1 MAARIDWQE
10 ATLRQPLCSRNKTA
24 KAMMSQ
30 AVSDQSAASPRQ
42 PRARILTL
50 ALGSVG
56 VVYGDIGTSPLY
68 ALKESLTAASAGGQL
83 TENMIVGVISLMLWS
98 LTIIVTLKYVW
109 LIMSAD
115 NHGEGGT
122 LSLMALL
129 QRAMGRNFFAVS
141 LLGMAGAALFYGD
154 AIITPAISVLSA
166 VEGLKLVAPSFDP
179 FILPLSLVIIVGL
192 FFVQSRGTAKVAAW
206 FGPIM
211 MIWFL
216 VMAIGGLIHLA
227 ADPAILSALN
237 PILGINFLLTHGHA
251 GLLALGAVF
260 LTVTGAEALYADM
273 GHFGSKPI
281 RAAWLVVV
289 MPSLILN
296 YLGQGALLLS
306 HPEKLENPFFLL
318 YPEWAL
324 LPMVLLATVATVIA
338 SQAVISGAFSLTHQA
353 MQLGLLPRMEMR
365 RTSETEK
372 GQIYIPRINWLLLVA
387 VLYIVFAFRSS
398 SALASAY
405 GVAVTGT
412 MVITSV
418 MAFFVMWKCW
428 QWKASLSAAVI
439 APFLAVDLIF
449 LMANL
454 LKIFEG
460 GWLPLAVGASLVLVM
475 LTWRRGTR
483 ILADISKKNEVGLGD
498 FISML
503 AKSSVTRASGT
514 AVFLTGN
521 PNATP
526 TALLHNIKHNKV
538 LHANNIVLNVIT
550 EDTPR
555 VSERERISFQ
565 RLSDVFANVTVRF
578 GYMESPNVP
587 KALTACRNHGL
598 IFDVMSTSFFL
609 SRRALRPAGVSRMPR
624 WQDKL
629 FIALARSSDD
639 ASRYFHIPSGRAV
652 EIGTQITI

>member
-1 MAARIDWQE
+1 M
-10 ATLRQPLCSRNKTA
+10 P
-24 KAMMSQ
+24 Q
-30 AVSDQSAASPRQ
+30 AISGQIPINPSLS
-42 PRARILTL
+42 RARIWTL
-50 ALGSVG
+50 GLGSIG

-68 ALKESLTAASAGGQL
+68 AFKESLTAASAGGQL
-83 TENMIVGVISLMLWS
+83 TEEMVIGVMSLMLWA

-129 QRAMGRNFFAVS
+129 QRVMGRNFLAIS

-166 VEGLKLVAPSFDP
+166 VEGLKLVAPAFDP
-179 FILPLSLVIIVGL
+179 FILALSMVIIIGL

-211 MIWFL
+211 LIWFI
-216 VMAIGGLIHLA
+216 VMAIGGIIHLA
-227 ADPAILSALN
+227 GDLSILSAIN
-237 PILGINFLLTHGHA
+237 PVYGVRFLLTHGHA

-273 GHFGSKPI
+273 GHFGSRPI
-281 RAAWLVVV
+281 RAAWLTVV

-296 YLGQGALLLS
+296 YLGQGALLLA
-306 HPEKLENPFFLL
+306 HPGKLENPFFLL
-318 YPEWAL
+318 YPDWAL
-324 LPMVLLATVATVIA
+324 LPMVLLATVATIIA

-372 GQIYIPRINWLLLVA
+372 GQIYIPRINWLLLIA
-387 VLYIVFAFRSS
+387 VLYIVFAFKSS

-418 MAFFVMWKCW
+418 MAFLVMWKCW
-428 QWKASLSAAVI
+428 QWRIASAALVI
-439 APFLAVDLIF
+439 VPFLAVDLIF
-449 LMANL
+449 LAANL

-460 GWLPLAVGASLVLVM
+460 GWLPLAAGASLILVM
-475 LTWRRGTR
+475 ITWRQGTR
-483 ILADISKKNEVGLGD
+483 ILSDVTKREEISLAD

-503 AKSSVTRASGT
+503 AKSSVTRAKGM
-514 AVFLTGN
+514 AVFLTGH
-521 PNATP
+521 PDATP

-538 LHANNIVLNVIT
+538 LHDHNVILNVVT
-550 EDTPR
+550 EDMPR
-555 VSERERISFQ
+555 VPESDRITLRQ
-565 RLSDVFANVTVRF
+565 LSDAFTSVTMRF

-587 KALTACRNHGL
+587 NGLAACRSYGL
-598 IFDVMSTSFFL
+598 KFDVMSTSFFL
-609 SRRALRPAGVSRMPR
+609 SRRVLRPARQSKMPR
-624 WQDKL
+624 WQDRL

-639 ASRYFHIPSGRAV
+639 ASKYFHIPSGRAV

>member
-1 MAARIDWQE
+1 
-10 ATLRQPLCSRNKTA
+10 
-24 KAMMSQ
+24 MSH
-30 AVSDQSAASPRQ
+30 AVSVE
-42 PRARILTL
+42 PRAGGAPPASVRIGTL
-50 ALGSVG
+50 ALGSIG

-68 ALKESLTAASAGGQL
+68 ALKESLTAATAGGAL
-83 TENMIVGVISLMLWS
+83 TEIMVIGVMSLMLWA

-129 QRAMGRNFFAVS
+129 QRALGRNFLVIAVF
-141 LLGMAGAALFYGD
+141 GMAGAALFYGD

-166 VEGLKLVAPSFDP
+166 VEGLKLVAPAFDP
-179 FILPLSLVIIVGL
+179 FILPLSMVILVGL
-192 FFVQSRGTAKVAAW
+192 FFVQSRGTAIVASW

-216 VMAIGGLIHLA
+216 VMALGGSIHLA
-227 ADPAILSALN
+227 EHPGILAAINPAY
-237 PILGINFLLTHGHA
+237 GISFMLTHGEA

-273 GHFGSKPI
+273 GHFGAKPI
-281 RAAWLVVV
+281 RAAWLIVV
-289 MPSLILN
+289 MPSLLLN
-296 YLGQGALLLS
+296 YLGQGALLLT

-412 MVITSV
+412 MVITSI

-428 QWKASLSAAVI
+428 QWKAVSAGLVI

-449 LMANL
+449 LGANL

-460 GWLPLAVGASLVLVM
+460 GWLPLAVGASLMLVM
-475 LTWRRGTR
+475 LTWRQGTR
-483 ILADISKKNEVGLGD
+483 ILNQIGKANEVKLKD
-498 FISML
+498 FIAMM
-503 AKSSVTRASGT
+503 ARSSITRASGT

-521 PNATP
+521 LDATP
-526 TALLHNIKHNKV
+526 AALLHNIKHNKV
-538 LHANNIVLNVIT
+538 LHAHNIILKVIT

-555 VSERERISFQ
+555 VDDGERITLE
-565 RLSDVFANVTVRF
+565 RLSDSFSSVIMRF
-578 GYMESPNVP
+578 GYMEDPNVP
-587 KALTACRNHGL
+587 VGLAACRAYGL
-598 IFDVMSTSFFL
+598 TFEVMSTSFYL
-609 SRRALRPAGVSRMPR
+609 SRRALRPAPRSRMPR
-624 WQDKL
+624 WQDRL
-629 FIALARSSDD
+629 FILLARSSDD

>member
-1 MAARIDWQE
+1 
-10 ATLRQPLCSRNKTA
+10 
-24 KAMMSQ
+24 MMSQ
-30 AVSDQSAASPRQ
+30 AISGQIPINPTQS
-42 PRARILTL
+42 RARIWTL
-50 ALGSVG
+50 GLGSIG

-68 ALKESLTAASAGGQL
+68 AFKESLTAASAGGQL
-83 TENMIVGVISLMLWS
+83 TQEMVIGVMSLMLWA

-129 QRAMGRNFFAVS
+129 QRVMGRNFLAIS

-166 VEGLKLVAPSFDP
+166 VEGLKLVAPAFDP
-179 FILPLSLVIIVGL
+179 FILALSMVIIIGL

-211 MIWFL
+211 MIWFI
-216 VMAIGGLIHLA
+216 VIAIGGIIHLA
-227 ADPAILSALN
+227 GDLSILGAIN
-237 PILGINFLLTHGHA
+237 PIYGVRFLFTHGHA

-273 GHFGSKPI
+273 GHFGSRPI
-281 RAAWLVVV
+281 RVAWLSVV

-318 YPEWAL
+318 YPGWAL
-324 LPMVLLATVATVIA
+324 LPMVLLATVATIIA

-353 MQLGLLPRMEMR
+353 MQLGLLPRMETR

-372 GQIYIPRINWLLLVA
+372 GQIYIPRINWLLLIA
-387 VLYIVFAFRSS
+387 VLYIVFAFKSS

-428 QWKASLSAAVI
+428 QWRIASAALVM

-449 LMANL
+449 LAANL

-460 GWLPLAVGASLVLVM
+460 GWLPLAAGASLILVM
-475 LTWRRGTR
+475 ITWRQGTR
-483 ILADISKKNEVGLGD
+483 ILSQVTKRDEINLAD
-498 FISML
+498 FITML

-514 AVFLTGN
+514 AVFLTGH
-521 PNATP
+521 PDATP

-538 LHANNIVLNVIT
+538 LHEHNVILNVVT
-550 EDTPR
+550 EDMPR
-555 VSERERISFQ
+555 VPESDRITLKQ
-565 RLSDVFANVTVRF
+565 LSDVFTSVTMRF

-587 KALTACRNHGL
+587 NALAACRTQGL
-598 IFDVMSTSFFL
+598 KFDLMSTSFFL
-609 SRRALRPAGVSRMPR
+609 SRRVLRPARQSKMPR

-639 ASRYFHIPSGRAV
+639 ASKYFHIPSGRAV

>member
-1 MAARIDWQE
+1 
-10 ATLRQPLCSRNKTA
+10 
-24 KAMMSQ
+24 MMSQ
-30 AVSDQSAASPRQ
+30 AISGQIPINPSLS
-42 PRARILTL
+42 RARIWTL
-50 ALGSVG
+50 GLGSIG

-68 ALKESLTAASAGGQL
+68 AFKESLTAASAGGQL
-83 TENMIVGVISLMLWS
+83 TEEMVIGVMSLMLWA

-129 QRAMGRNFFAVS
+129 QRVMGRNFLAIS

-166 VEGLKLVAPSFDP
+166 VEGLKLVAPAFDP
-179 FILPLSLVIIVGL
+179 FILALSMVIIIGL

-211 MIWFL
+211 LIWFIA
-216 VMAIGGLIHLA
+216 MAIGGVIHLA
-227 ADPAILSALN
+227 GDLSILGAVN
-237 PILGINFLLTHGHA
+237 PIYGIRFLLTHGHA

-273 GHFGSKPI
+273 GHFGSRPI
-281 RAAWLVVV
+281 RAAWLTVV

-296 YLGQGALLLS
+296 YLGQGALLLA
-306 HPEKLENPFFLL
+306 HPGKLENPFFLL
-318 YPEWAL
+318 YPDWAL
-324 LPMVLLATVATVIA
+324 LPMVLLATVATIIA

-372 GQIYIPRINWLLLVA
+372 GQIYIPRINWLLLIA
-387 VLYIVFAFRSS
+387 VLYIVFAFKSS

-412 MVITSV
+412 MVITSI
-418 MAFFVMWKCW
+418 MAFLVMWKCW
-428 QWKASLSAAVI
+428 QWRIASAALVI
-439 APFLAVDLIF
+439 VPFLAVDLVF
-449 LMANL
+449 LAANL

-460 GWLPLAVGASLVLVM
+460 GWLPLAAGASLILVM
-475 LTWRRGTR
+475 ITWRQGTR
-483 ILADISKKNEVGLGD
+483 ILSDVTKRDEISLAD

-503 AKSSVTRASGT
+503 AKSSVTRAKGT
-514 AVFLTGN
+514 AVFLTGH
-521 PNATP
+521 PDATP

-538 LHANNIVLNVIT
+538 LHDHNVILNVVT
-550 EDTPR
+550 EDMPR
-555 VSERERISFQ
+555 VPESDRITLRQ
-565 RLSDVFANVTVRF
+565 LSDAFTSVTMRF

-587 KALTACRNHGL
+587 NGLAACRSYGL
-598 IFDVMSTSFFL
+598 KFDVMSTSFFL
-609 SRRALRPAGVSRMPR
+609 SRRVLRPARQSKMPR
-624 WQDKL
+624 WQDRL

-639 ASRYFHIPSGRAV
+639 ASKYFHIPSGRAV

>member
-1 MAARIDWQE
+1 
-10 ATLRQPLCSRNKTA
+10 
-24 KAMMSQ
+24 MMSQ
-30 AVSDQSAASPRQ
+30 AISGQLPINPPQ
-42 PRARILTL
+42 PRARVWTL
-50 ALGSVG
+50 GLGSIG

-68 ALKESLTAASAGGQL
+68 AFKESLTAASAGGQL
-83 TENMIVGVISLMLWS
+83 TEEMVIGVMSLMLWA

-129 QRAMGRNFFAVS
+129 QRVMGRNLFVIS

-166 VEGLKLVAPSFDP
+166 VEGLKLVTPAFDP
-179 FILPLSLVIIVGL
+179 FILALSMVIIIGL
-192 FFVQSRGTAKVAAW
+192 LMVQSRGTATVAAW

-211 MIWFL
+211 MIWFIA
-216 VMAIGGLIHLA
+216 MAVGGIIHLA
-227 ADPAILSALN
+227 NDLS
-237 PILGINFLLTHGHA
+237 ILGAINPAYGVRFLLTHGHA

-273 GHFGSKPI
+273 GHFGSRPI
-281 RAAWLVVV
+281 RAAWLTVV

-318 YPEWAL
+318 YPDWAL
-324 LPMVLLATVATVIA
+324 LPMVLLATVATIIA

-372 GQIYIPRINWLLLVA
+372 GQIYIPRINWLLLIA
-387 VLYIVFAFRSS
+387 VLYIVFAFKSS

-428 QWKASLSAAVI
+428 QWRIASAALVM

-449 LMANL
+449 LAANL

-460 GWLPLAVGASLVLVM
+460 GWLPLVVGASLILVM
-475 LTWRRGTR
+475 ITWRQGTR
-483 ILADISKKNEVGLGD
+483 ILSEVTKRDEVNLAD

-503 AKSSVTRASGT
+503 AKSSVTRASGM
-514 AVFLTGN
+514 AVFLTGH
-521 PNATP
+521 PDATP

-538 LHANNIVLNVIT
+538 LHEHNVILNVVT
-550 EDTPR
+550 EDMPR
-555 VSERERISFQ
+555 VPESDRITLRQ
-565 RLSDVFANVTVRF
+565 LSDAFTSVTMRF

-587 KALTACRNHGL
+587 NALAACRTYGL
-598 IFDVMSTSFFL
+598 KFDVMSTSFFL
-609 SRRALRPAGVSRMPR
+609 SRRALRPAPQSKMPR
-624 WQDKL
+624 WQDRL

-639 ASRYFHIPSGRAV
+639 ASKYFRIPSGRAV
-652 EIGTQITI
+652 EIGTQVTI

>member
-1 MAARIDWQE
+1 MSAVVFSEQ
-10 ATLRQPLCSRNKTA
+10 TA
-24 KAMMSQ
+24 KATMSQ
-30 AVSDQSAASPRQ
+30 AVLHQDTTAAPQ
-42 PRARILTL
+42 PRARVLTL
-50 ALGSVG
+50 ALGSIG

-83 TENMIVGVISLMLWS
+83 TETMIVGVMSLMLWS
-98 LTIIVTLKYVW
+98 LTVIVTLKYVW

-129 QRAMGRNFFAVS
+129 QRAMGRNLLVIS

-166 VEGLKLVAPSFDP
+166 VEGLKLVAPAFDP

-192 FFVQSRGTAKVAAW
+192 FFVQRRGTAAVAAW

-211 MIWFL
+211 MLWFI
-216 VMAIGGLIHLA
+216 VMAIGGLIQLA
-227 ADPAILSALN
+227 AGPGILSALN
-237 PILGINFLLTHGHA
+237 PLLGIDFLLTHGHA

-273 GHFGSKPI
+273 GHFGAKPI
-281 RAAWLVVV
+281 RAAWLIVV

-296 YLGQGALLLS
+296 YLGQGALLMS

-338 SQAVISGAFSLTHQA
+338 SQAVISGAFSLTQQA

-372 GQIYIPRINWLLLVA
+372 GQIYIPRINWLLLIA
-387 VLYIVFAFRSS
+387 VLYIVFAFKSS
-398 SALASAY
+398 SSLASAY

-418 MAFFVMWKCW
+418 MAFLVMWKCW
-428 QWKASLSAAVI
+428 QWKAAFAAAVI
-439 APFLAVDLIF
+439 VPFLAVDLIF

-460 GWLPLAVGASLVLVM
+460 GWLPLAVGASLMLVM

-483 ILADISKKNEVGLGD
+483 ILAEISGKNEVSLGD
-498 FISML
+498 FIAML

-538 LHANNIVLNVIT
+538 LHADNIVLNVIT

-555 VSERERISFQ
+555 VAESERISFQ
-565 RLSDVFANVTVRF
+565 RLSDAFANVTVRF
-578 GYMESPNVP
+578 GYMEEANVP
-587 KALTACRNHGL
+587 RALTACRSHG
-598 IFDVMSTSFFL
+598 IKFDVMSTSFFL

>member
-1 MAARIDWQE
+1 
-10 ATLRQPLCSRNKTA
+10 
-24 KAMMSQ
+24 MMSQ
-30 AVSDQSAASPRQ
+30 AISDQGATSPSQ
-42 PRARILTL
+42 PRARVWTL
-50 ALGSVG
+50 ALGSIG

-83 TENMIVGVISLMLWS
+83 TETMTVGVISLMLWS

-129 QRAMGRNFFAVS
+129 QRAMGHNFLVVS

-166 VEGLKLVAPSFDP
+166 VEGLKLVAPAFDP

-192 FFVQSRGTAKVAAW
+192 FFVQSRGTATVAAW

-211 MIWFL
+211 MVWFI
-216 VMAIGGLIHLA
+216 VMAIGGLSHLA
-227 ADPAILSALN
+227 ANPGILSAAN
-237 PILGINFLLTHGHA
+237 PIFGIQFLLTHGHA

-281 RAAWLVVV
+281 RAAWLIVV
-289 MPSLILN
+289 MPSLFLN

-324 LPMVLLATVATVIA
+324 LPMVLLATVATIIA

-372 GQIYIPRINWLLLVA
+372 GQIYIPRINWLLLAA

-418 MAFFVMWKCW
+418 MAFLVMWKYW
-428 QWKASLSAAVI
+428 QWKASLAAAVI
-439 APFLAVDLIF
+439 VPFLAVDLIF

-483 ILADISKKNEVGLGD
+483 ILAEISRKNEVSLGD

-503 AKSSVTRASGT
+503 AKSSVVRASGT

-555 VSERERISFQ
+555 VSESERISFQ
-565 RLSDVFANVTVRF
+565 RLSDVFASVTVRF
-578 GYMESPNVP
+578 GYMESANVP